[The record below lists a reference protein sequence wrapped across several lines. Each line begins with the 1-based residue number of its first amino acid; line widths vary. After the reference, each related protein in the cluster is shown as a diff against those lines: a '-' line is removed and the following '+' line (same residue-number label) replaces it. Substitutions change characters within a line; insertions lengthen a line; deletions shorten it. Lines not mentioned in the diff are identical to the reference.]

1 MFFRKKILVQKILL
15 HFSAGHT
22 SLEADYQ
29 KANNVQH
36 NLSVWSTNSTISKL
50 CTRTVKPGNTIWESE
65 LLQLTIVAIPGILIY
80 MYEFC
85 IIYMVPQ
92 TCRFQVDWM
101 HIIKFDMINHETEKL
116 LLIFN
121 QMSFFSKYGYLM
133 YINRSDQNVEFWL
146 MSSR

>member
-29 KANNVQH
+29 KANNVQY
-36 NLSVWSTNSTISKL
+36 NLSVWSTKL